1 MVVHTFLCPVTFA
14 EFYIH
19 IHIYM
24 CVCVLY
30 VTYICYICIYT
41 YIYKVPNARDIIQGD
56 FWNN

>member
-1 MVVHTFLCPVTFA
+1 MVVHTSLCPVTFA

-19 IHIYM
+19 VHIYIYM
-24 CVCVLY
+24 LY